1 MGSSITA
8 SRAYTAVC
16 THFGLDPVPASGISD
31 QHLCAFI
38 TYLVMKK
45 YAFATVSNY
54 LSMGPRLLS
63 LRVLGCWTPL
73 EDRPLVQQ
81 ALKGAQRILGTAQ
94 RAKLPITL
102 PLLAAMLGTL
112 DASIH
117 SKMLRAATL
126 VAFWAALRKSNITVK
141 SATSLGHC
149 LTRGN
154 VVSRPD
160 GQTCITLTSAKNNQF
175 RGRAHAVI
183 IPSFRPGDPGE
194 HLCPS
199 RALRLLYA
207 DPAACDLPLHGPAI
221 NSRQN
226 GRWAPLTHAQLV
238 TFIKTSLRK
247 LNINPDAYAGQSL
260 RRGGTTTAFRAGASG
275 IEVKYLGDWHSEAY
289 ERYVFLGPEDASVTA
304 QRMMAYANIA
314 LRL

>member
-1 MGSSITA
+1 
-8 SRAYTAVC
+8 
-16 THFGLDPVPASGISD
+16 
-31 QHLCAFI
+31 
-38 TYLVMKK
+38 
-45 YAFATVSNY
+45 
-54 LSMGPRLLS
+54 
-63 LRVLGCWTPL
+63 
-73 EDRPLVQQ
+73 
-81 ALKGAQRILGTAQ
+81 
-94 RAKLPITL
+94 
-102 PLLAAMLGTL
+102 MLGTL

-238 TFIKTSLRK
+238 TFIKTFCANSTSTPTPMRARAYGAGGPPPPSARELPASR
-247 LNINPDAYAGQSL
+247 LNTLATGTPRLTNGTSFSVPKTPPL
-260 RRGGTTTAFRAGASG
+260 RR
-275 IEVKYLGDWHSEAY
+275 
-289 ERYVFLGPEDASVTA
+289 SV
-304 QRMMAYANIA
+304 
-314 LRL
+314 